1 MERLLRFEAEQL
13 RLRDAGL
20 TRSKAFSVE
29 RLGRETAEV
38 YRRAL
43 AA

>member
-1 MERLLRFEAEQL
+1 MRFDAERL
-13 RLRDAGL
+13 RLGELGL
-20 TRSKAFSVE
+20 ERSGTYSIA
-29 RLGRETAEV
+29 RIGRETAEV

>member
-1 MERLLRFEAEQL
+1 LLRFDAERL
-13 RLRDAGL
+13 RLGELGL
-20 TRSKAFSVE
+20 ERSGSYSVG

-43 AA
+43 VA